1 MVGFPS
7 RARADVPQKKGAIV
21 ISLERLVPVISYAHD
36 RSVDTTTSTLTTG
49 NPPGSYD
56 TANVARFGLDVLV
69 MKRLSLGAAM
79 SMRIATG
86 SPSNAPGDDP
96 LVTLVAFSPRVGYFI
111 AVAPEVGFWPRAGL
125 TLSET
130 FTRGYDGD
138 GSRFSESRRDMAA
151 SFDVAIV
158 ASPIRVLG
166 VVLGIGTN
174 LPLAGWASRTDG
186 AVTKTGSAS
195 HADLTISGGFLAH
208 F

>member
-1 MVGFPS
+1 V
-7 RARADVPQKKGAIV
+7 
-21 ISLERLVPVISYAHD
+21 Y
-36 RSVDTTTSTLTTG
+36 
-49 NPPGSYD
+49 
-56 TANVARFGLDVLV
+56 NVARFGVDVLV
-69 MKRLSLGAAM
+69 AKRLSIGAAT

-86 SPSNAPGDDP
+86 SPSDAPGDDP
-96 LVTLVAFSPRVGYFI
+96 LVTLVAFSPRVGYFF

-125 TLSET
+125 TLSES
-130 FTRGYDGD
+130 FTRGYDDAGL
-138 GSRFSESRRDMAA
+138 RFSETRRDMAA

-186 AVTKTGSAS
+186 GITKTGSAT
-195 HADLTISGGFLAH
+195 HADLAISGGFLAH

>member
-1 MVGFPS
+1 M
-7 RARADVPQKKGAIV
+7 
-21 ISLERLVPVISYAHD
+21 SLERLVPVLSYAHD
-36 RSVDTTTSTLTTG
+36 RAIDTSTTTLTTG
-49 NPPGSYD
+49 NPPGAYD
-56 TANVARFGLDVLV
+56 AYNVARFGLDVLV
-69 MKRLSLGAAM
+69 VKRLSVGAAT

-96 LVTLVAFSPRVGYFI
+96 LVTLVALSPRVGYFF

-125 TLSET
+125 TLSES
-130 FTRGYDGD
+130 FTRGTDDD

-158 ASPIRVLG
+158 ASPVRVLG

-174 LPLAGWASRTDG
+174 VPLAGWASRTDAG
-186 AVTKTGSAS
+186 VTKAGSAS
-195 HADLTISGGFLAH
+195 HADLSISGGFLAH